1 MLYSLIKPLLFKF
14 DPEDAHHI
22 TLRLS
27 ELYNAQEYPF
37 STQIF
42 SKIKS
47 LEAPSPIGLAAG
59 LDKDAQA
66 LNFFSSLGFGI
77 LEGGTV
83 TLREQG
89 GNPRPRIWRY
99 PQKKS
104 LRNAMG
110 FPNAGAERIKENLKN
125 YKAPSL
131 LGINIGKN
139 KETTPEKS
147 ILELGEIVQKLNHA
161 DYFTVNV
168 SSPNTPG
175 LRALQEPAYLREL
188 FSHLMSKSEKPLF
201 LKIAPDLEL
210 EKVQD
215 LANLAQELAL
225 EGIIATNTTIIE
237 SMGQGGISGELLR
250 EKAFSVQRYL
260 LSMKTNLNIIGV
272 GGISSFKD
280 ILSFWYEGGAWVQIY
295 TALIYQG
302 PTLIH
307 NLNLE
312 ILKFLIFC
320 KLKDLNTFFSF
331 ALDEKRKMITEYE
344 KRIS

>member
-1 MLYSLIKPLLFKF
+1 M
-14 DPEDAHHI
+14 
-22 TLRLS
+22 
-27 ELYNAQEYPF
+27 
-37 STQIF
+37 
-42 SKIKS
+42 
-47 LEAPSPIGLAAG
+47 
-59 LDKDAQA
+59 
-66 LNFFSSLGFGI
+66 
-77 LEGGTV
+77 
-83 TLREQG
+83 
-89 GNPRPRIWRY
+89 
-99 PQKKS
+99 
-104 LRNAMG
+104 
-110 FPNAGAERIKENLKN
+110 
-125 YKAPSL
+125 
-131 LGINIGKN
+131 
-139 KETTPEKS
+139 TTEKS